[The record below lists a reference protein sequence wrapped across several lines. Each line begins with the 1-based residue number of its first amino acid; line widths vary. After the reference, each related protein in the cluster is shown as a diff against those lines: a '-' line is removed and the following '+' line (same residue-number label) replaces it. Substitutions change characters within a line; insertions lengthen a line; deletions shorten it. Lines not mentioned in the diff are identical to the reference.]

1 MAGSNLLPALEHA
14 MTLYATFD
22 GQVLR
27 PEEPISLPANTRVRI
42 LLEPASSGAE
52 TEKALSFLSVARSVE
67 LEGPPD
73 WSARLEDY
81 LYGSNEEDEPRG

>member
-1 MAGSNLLPALEHA
+1 MT
-14 MTLYATFD
+14 TLYATFD

-27 PEEPISLPANTRVRI
+27 PDEPISLPPNTRVRL
-42 LLEPASSGAE
+42 LLEPAEPDVAGGDAH
-52 TEKALSFLSVARSVE
+52 SFLRVARSLH

-81 LYGSNEEDEPRG
+81 LYGDDEGAEPRG

>member
-1 MAGSNLLPALEHA
+1 

-27 PEEPISLPANTRVRI
+27 PEEPISLPPNTRVRL
-42 LLEPASSGAE
+42 LLEPAVSGAAAE
-52 TEKALSFLSVARSVE
+52 EAFSFLRVARSVE

-73 WSARLEDY
+73 WSARLEEY
-81 LYGSNEEDEPRG
+81 LYGGDQEDEPRG